1 MRAGRPQWEQAWRSR
16 ILPPYP
22 ASLHRWCR
30 RGTHLRTSHAKG
42 QPIFSYKCTHIRWA
56 CLVAQMVK
64 NVPAMQEIWDD
75 PWVGKIPWRR
85 KWQPIPVFLPG
96 EVHGQRS
103 LEGCSPVAEKKPM
116 LTPCWNCCFGLFFV
130 AIVIIIY
137 RMACLRESCPSG
149 WLLN

>member
-103 LEGCSPVAEKKPM
+103 LEGCSPVAKKPM